1 MNISRRNFIKLSSL
15 GIILS
20 ANSSFSISDLDK
32 KNRQYHVSVSI
43 DALEHE
49 PELFDIF
56 KNSGVSAVWIG
67 SFFYGHWHST
77 PEVIKEWKKKFEAV
91 GIPTYVINVPLGHPG
106 DSLGSYSG
114 DVPLTPPT
122 RWKPGVDYNGKL
134 FAGTS
139 LHEPAT
145 EENVLALK
153 SLNEYGI
160 KKVFLDDD
168 FRLAQSPGKIGGCFC
183 EEHKKKFLNKYGY
196 NDSDWAYL
204 LDSIQKRSLSETL
217 KNWIEFTCDD
227 LTVCFKTMEK
237 TVSEIE
243 LGIMVMYMGSEKAG
257 IRLSDYKNNLFRVG
271 EGMFDDNSFG
281 TVKGKC
287 NELFSVLFHRRFTS
301 PERAFSETTAFPAD
315 KLSAKNMC
323 AKLIISTITDVRNTM
338 FMSGI
343 QHFPKTHWEV
353 LPSAMA
359 KQAKLHAEIASH
371 PLKGPFKH
379 YWGMKSRYVS
389 DDNPYSLWLAL
400 GIPFEV
406 IEKIPDEG
414 WTFVS
419 DYDIDEI
426 KTKNTK
432 TNLISRKNEEGFIF
446 VPETLEAL
454 FNLKQTIIPQLNDIP
469 YILDEKPI
477 VCAWYPS
484 AKKILTWNLSENK
497 ENFTLIRG
505 DKKINFDLES
515 LDATLLPD
523 LSD

>member
-1 MNISRRNFIKLSSL
+1 MNLSRREFIKLSSI

-20 ANSSFSISDLDK
+20 STHSFSINDLDK
-32 KNRQYHVSVSI
+32 EHRKYHVSISI

-67 SFFYGHWHST
+67 SFFYGYWHST
-77 PEVIKEWKKKFEAV
+77 PEIIKEWKKKFESA
-91 GIPTYVINVPLGHPG
+91 GISAYVINVPLGHPG

-153 SLNEYGI
+153 SLKEVGVT
-160 KKVFLDDD
+160 KVFLDDD

-183 EEHKKKFLNKYGY
+183 EEHKKKFLNQYGY
-196 NDSDWAYL
+196 NDADWENL
-204 LDSIQKRSLSETL
+204 LDSIQKRSLSKIL
-217 KNWIEFTCDD
+217 KNWIEFTCDE
-227 LTVCFKTMEK
+227 LTVCFKTME
-237 TVSEIE
+237 TNVPEIE

-271 EGMFDDNSFG
+271 EGMFNDNSFG
-281 TVKGKC
+281 KPKEKC
-287 NELFSVLFHRRFTS
+287 DELFSVLFHRRFTS
-301 PERAFSETTAFPAD
+301 PEKAFSETTAFPAD

-323 AKLIISTITDVRNTM
+323 AKLVISTIADVRNTM

-353 LPSAMA
+353 LPSAMG

-371 PLKGPFKH
+371 SLKGPFKH
-379 YWGMKSRYVS
+379 YWGMRSRYVS

-406 IEKIPDEG
+406 VEEIPDDG

-419 DYDIDEI
+419 DYDIDEVRI
-426 KTKNTK
+426 KSAK
-432 TNLISRKNEEGFIF
+432 TNLVSRKKEEGFIF
-446 VPETLEAL
+446 VPETLETL
-454 FNLKQTIIPQLNDIP
+454 FKFKQTIITQLKDIP
-469 YILDEKPI
+469 YILDEKP
-477 VCAWYPS
+477 VTCAWYPS
-484 AKKILTWNLSENK
+484 AKKILIWNLSESR

-505 DKKINFDLES
+505 NKKINFDLEG
-515 LDATLLPD
+515 LDATLLSD